1 MGAPYHQKKVPRFKS
16 SHSNWKQ
23 SKRRSLLRED
33 SFCCSYRKWFSI
45 LSVASCDVTVS
56 FTTGVRSHAAVTT
69 LSHVEMNGFSE
80 NFIHPRQSQI
90 CPCTHIWHKRDILKF
105 IINFW
110 DYHFRAIF
118 ITNWQFPALS
128 TYPVWAIWATYLHSY
143 LSYLSFE
150 VEVLLVISR

>member
-16 SHSNWKQ
+16 SHCNWKQ

-105 IINFW
+105 IINF
-110 DYHFRAIF
+110 DTTILESFSLPIVGNF
-118 ITNWQFPALS
+118 LLFLPILPELPDLP
-128 TYPVWAIWATYLHSY
+128 TYLPTWATYLLKLRY
-143 LSYLSFE
+143 F
-150 VEVLLVISR
+150 